1 MSVLSLSNK
10 TIYLA
15 FFMVAEI
22 VNSFQN
28 TSNASHGDDAF
39 DNLQTGDS

>member
-15 FFMVAEI
+15 FYMLAEI
-22 VNSFQN
+22 VYSLQN
-28 TSNASHGDDAF
+28 TSNAGHGDYAF
-39 DNLQTGDS
+39 DNLQTGNN